1 MILGYATMVRI
12 ERPLWADSFRILWK
26 RGGVEFDF
34 RLPVDR
40 MQMLFSGLMDS
51 VRRTELQEPNV
62 ENADYK
68 RGSRLADHIRYFT
81 RHEPLSPKDFELKFH
96 NGLRFKQARYQY
108 MGMVRCDR
116 PRDDGKHY
124 PGRIL
129 FHAPGV
135 VGRDESTDITPGFE
149 SPTV

>member
-26 RGGVEFDF
+26 RGGVDFDF
-34 RLPVDR
+34 RLPVNR

-51 VRRTELQEPNV
+51 VRRTDLQEPNV
-62 ENADYK
+62 EDADYK

-81 RHEPLSPKDFELKFH
+81 KHEPLSAKDFELKFH
-96 NGLRFKQARYQY
+96 NGLRYKPARYQY

-116 PRDDGKHY
+116 PRDDGRYY

-129 FHAPGV
+129 FHAPRASGGDDSADNAAGV
-135 VGRDESTDITPGFE
+135 ESA
-149 SPTV
+149 SV